1 MPPVSGIFMM
11 SALSEHSAPE
21 KCVPFQIEKLLIL
34 VHERKSRR
42 SSDKGS
48 VYVDPVFQVF
58 TVSNL

>member
-1 MPPVSGIFMM
+1 MPPASGIFMM

-34 VHERKSRR
+34 LHERKSRR

-48 VYVDPVFQVF
+48 VYMDPVFQVF